1 MHLFINVPR
10 PEKNIFWPITNLP
23 DNRRLSALSRFVATC
38 NPPGL
43 VSPDYYVNALIII
56 KFSQRLLSRQ
66 ITYYNK
72 HAKCICLCT
81 SAAHQTRPDRHPVTI
96 GYSARER
103 RIMRFVAII
112 ICIPYLLSPLV
123 IVIVCYCRHIITA
136 TWGWLSSNLCF
147 AFLKII
153 YL

>member
-1 MHLFINVPR
+1 MQISVYFLCIAKRRMHLFINVPR

-103 RIMRFVAII
+103 RIME
-112 ICIPYLLSPLV
+112 ICCNNHLHS
-123 IVIVCYCRHIITA
+123 
-136 TWGWLSSNLCF
+136 LSSLP
-147 AFLKII
+147 LS
-153 YL
+153 YSYRLLL